1 MGIKF
6 IEKHN
11 IKQLPVIDVDMYI
24 DVCDRHVHSWMHICM
39 YVIYSYVS
47 YVSCFLRHFLKIFR
61 AALWRTNKSR

>member
-24 DVCDRHVHSWMHICM
+24 DVCDRHVHS
-39 YVIYSYVS
+39 
-47 YVSCFLRHFLKIFR
+47 
-61 AALWRTNKSR
+61 